1 MSDRDGKGRFAK
13 GNKAAV
19 GRPTKRV
26 DLARAVRDAMPVDRL
41 RVILERLLELAESGD
56 LDATRLVLAY
66 AIGRPREAPTDP
78 IEVELPAVQ
87 SVADLNACGLAIVDA
102 IRSGALDP
110 DAGMRVLD
118 ALRRMVD
125 LDEHARIIPELE
137 GLREMVREHTTKP
150 KNPYGYH
157 DPS

>member
-1 MSDRDGKGRFAK
+1 
-13 GNKAAV
+13 
-19 GRPTKRV
+19 
-26 DLARAVRDAMPVDRL
+26 
-41 RVILERLLELAESGD
+41 
-56 LDATRLVLAY
+56 
-66 AIGRPREAPTDP
+66 
-78 IEVELPAVQ
+78 
-87 SVADLNACGLAIVDA
+87 
-102 IRSGALDP
+102 
-110 DAGMRVLD
+110 MRVLD